1 MLKSTV
7 LTASNEDKNHKAN
20 DFLCYKLLWL
30 SVCWWHPL
38 RWRTRSGHNTWM
50 VNRYLWYSIFTGL
63 VQRIF
68 NCDKIQDTIL
78 HIDNVLNIFS
88 YESRFSVIKYKSQT
102 VNKNSAIVIA
112 MSAVKNGDTAS
123 MLPFKANFENIA
135 IIHTVSKTGLFDRK

>member
-1 MLKSTV
+1 
-7 LTASNEDKNHKAN
+7 
-20 DFLCYKLLWL
+20 
-30 SVCWWHPL
+30 
-38 RWRTRSGHNTWM
+38 M